1 MHDKQR
7 IESEIDLVS
16 VLRLLAESYEEISV
30 LRMQKVRG
38 SVLRNREFFED
49 ISSVFSD
56 VKNSYQDEISK
67 LLKTRG
73 AKKVS
78 FSTLVKNGKTVSV
91 FVSANARLY
100 GNITARVWEVFE
112 QAVRRDGSDIVI
124 IGALGKDLYKQSGMK
139 REYTYFDIPDYGILE
154 AHIKPVIAHIIRYEH
169 VNVYYGKFINV
180 IQQAPSISRV
190 SGEQAVSGKPKER
203 KRFLFEP
210 SLETVLNFFET
221 QISYSL
227 FRQTLHESQL
237 SLLASRINA
246 MEEAVT
252 NINLRAKMLEGERR
266 RVKRS
271 MEGRKQLETFAGISL
286 WLRA

>member
-7 IESEIDLVS
+7 IASEIDLIS

-49 ISSVFSD
+49 ISEVFSE
-56 VKNSYQDEISK
+56 VKSSYQEEILKLFKSK
-67 LLKTRG
+67 G

-78 FSTLVKNGKTVSV
+78 FTTLSKNNKTVSV

-100 GNITARVWEVFE
+100 GDITARVFDAFS

-124 IGALGKDLYKQSGMK
+124 IGSLGKELYNQSGIH
-139 REYTYFDIPDYGILE
+139 REYTYFDIPDYGVLE
-154 AHIKPVIAHIIRYEH
+154 AHIKPIIAHVVGYQYI
-169 VNVYYGKFINV
+169 NVYYGKFLNV
-180 IQQAPSISRV
+180 IQQAPSVSRV
-190 SGEQAVSGKPKER
+190 SGEQVVSGKPKER
-203 KRFLFEP
+203 TKFLFEP
-210 SLETVLNFFET
+210 SLEIVLHFFET

-227 FRQTLHESQL
+227 FRQTLHESEL

-246 MEEAVT
+246 MEEAVN
-252 NINLRAKMLEGERR
+252 NINIAAHKLEGQRR

-271 MEGRKQLETFAGISL
+271 LEGRKQLETFAGISL
-286 WLRA
+286 WQRA